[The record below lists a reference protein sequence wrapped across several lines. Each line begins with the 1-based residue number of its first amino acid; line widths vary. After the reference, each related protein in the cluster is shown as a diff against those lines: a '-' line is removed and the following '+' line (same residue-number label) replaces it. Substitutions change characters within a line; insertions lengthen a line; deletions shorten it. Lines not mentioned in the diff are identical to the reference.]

1 MSVEERR
8 RRRGPPEPP
17 PAEEAPPRR
26 VRTRTPQTQEE
37 PVAQEREV
45 PQVEDGETFDYD
57 ADLAINPFFLDAEF
71 LNHARIAMRYNKEA
85 ARANKAAM
93 EAEEKVKTKRSEL
106 VKIANETPE
115 VMGNGIKPTAPNV
128 EAYYRMHPEYKKIKQ
143 SWIDAVYY
151 ADLMRGA
158 VAQFAARKCAI
169 EGEIKLFGM
178 NYFANPQE
186 PRDLPE
192 AVKRLEELK
201 SKNTQQSIKE
211 SLNRR
216 QR

>member
-1 MSVEERR
+1 MSEEVRR
-8 RRRGPPEPP
+8 RRRGTPV
-17 PAEEAPPRR
+17 EEAPPPVEEAPKR
-26 VRTRTPQTQEE
+26 VRTRTPQTQTPDLPASEE
-37 PVAQEREV
+37 
-45 PQVEDGETFDYD
+45 GEFDYD
-57 ADLAINPFFLDAEF
+57 ADLTINPFFLDAEF
-71 LNHARIAMRYNKEA
+71 LNHARLAMKYNAEA
-85 ARANKAAM
+85 SRANKAAM

-106 VKIANETPE
+106 VKLANEDPT
-115 VMGNGIKPTAPNV
+115 VMGKDIKPTAPNV
-128 EAYYRMHPEYKKIKQ
+128 EAFYRMHPEYKKIKQ
-143 SWIDAVYY
+143 DWIEAVYY

-201 SKNTQQSIKE
+201 SKNTQQTIKE
-211 SLNRR
+211 RLNR
-216 QR
+216 